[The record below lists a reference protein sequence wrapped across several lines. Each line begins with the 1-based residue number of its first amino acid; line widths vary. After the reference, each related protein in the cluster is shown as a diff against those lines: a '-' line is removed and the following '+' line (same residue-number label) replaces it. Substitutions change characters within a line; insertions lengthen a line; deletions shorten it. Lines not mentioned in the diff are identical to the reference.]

1 MSESIDYAEMLEIP
15 VNTLNVVKKRGRKK
29 KEEDLKNRVVERV
42 NERLEERAEAPAQEA
57 FAETQESI
65 LAEEEREEAGRVAES
80 EDVTDYGEE
89 TAVKPKKRFFD
100 SRILIAEFVA
110 VCALC
115 ASILLTNIF
124 MPNSA
129 INTFF
134 ENIAGGTTETV
145 KTDDR
150 TYSEL
155 TLGRVVSD
163 DIACS
168 VTDGVLTFT
177 GECSVYAPFGGKI
190 ANVSQTDGVYTVEIE
205 HTTSFTSVIT
215 GLSEAYWA
223 AGDTVYTTIPVGY
236 SRGESE
242 VSVRMYD
249 EGSLISSYT
258 VNEENDIVWNV

>member
-115 ASILLTNIF
+115 AAILLTNIF

-163 DIACS
+163 DIA
-168 VTDGVLTFT
+168 
-177 GECSVYAPFGGKI
+177 CSVYAPFGGKI

-249 EGSLISSYT
+249 ESSLISSYT

>member
-1 MSESIDYAEMLEIP
+1 MHCDTLVNYQEEQERIANTDEVILEVDPDAVESLAWSYDETSLAFH
-15 VNTLNVVKKRGRKK
+15 
-29 KEEDLKNRVVERV
+29 KEDGWLYDED
-42 NERLEERAEAPAQEA
+42 EA
-57 FAETQESI
+57 FPVD
-65 LAEEEREEAGRVAES
+65 EEKIAGLLEQFQALGAS
-80 EDVTDYGEE
+80 FIIEDVTDYGEE

-115 ASILLTNIF
+115 AAILLTNIF

-190 ANVSQTDGVYTVEIE
+190 ANVSQRSARTCG
-205 HTTSFTSVIT
+205 
-215 GLSEAYWA
+215 
-223 AGDTVYTTIPVGY
+223 
-236 SRGESE
+236 
-242 VSVRMYD
+242 
-249 EGSLISSYT
+249 
-258 VNEENDIVWNV
+258 

>member
-1 MSESIDYAEMLEIP
+1 MSENIDYAEMLEIP
-15 VNTLNVVKKRGRKK
+15 VNTLNVVKKKGRKK
-29 KEEDLKNRVVERV
+29 KEEDLKDRAVREV
-42 NERLEERAEAPAQEA
+42 NERMEENRREEPVLNEAAPESAQE
-57 FAETQESI
+57 
-65 LAEEEREEAGRVAES
+65 RVAES
-80 EDVTDYGEE
+80 EDITDYSSEPE
-89 TAVKPKKRFFD
+89 QKPQKKFFD
-100 SRILIAEFVA
+100 SRVLIAEFAA
-110 VCALC
+110 VCALV
-115 ASILLTNIF
+115 ALILLTNIF

-168 VTDGVLTFT
+168 VTDGVLMFK

-190 ANVSQTDGVYTVEIE
+190 ANVSQTDGVYTVEVE

-215 GLSEAYWA
+215 GLSEEYWA